1 MASPRGVGSRTF
13 TDMIG
18 ALAER
23 CDLCSPNECLNF
35 FKVARYL
42 SGEKLDALL
51 CLLDSERGN
60 SSLPGSSLRSVT
72 GDSQQSEH
80 SHRCLLFA
88 FGIKFALLAS
98 A

>member
-23 CDLCSPNECLNF
+23 CDLFSPNESLNF

-42 SGEKLDALL
+42 SGKKLDALL
-51 CLLDSERGN
+51 FGWIQREVIQVFKEIVCILLLEITSKANTHIADLFPNYSRI
-60 SSLPGSSLRSVT
+60 RVT
-72 GDSQQSEH
+72 V
-80 SHRCLLFA
+80 F
-88 FGIKFALLAS
+88 
-98 A
+98 